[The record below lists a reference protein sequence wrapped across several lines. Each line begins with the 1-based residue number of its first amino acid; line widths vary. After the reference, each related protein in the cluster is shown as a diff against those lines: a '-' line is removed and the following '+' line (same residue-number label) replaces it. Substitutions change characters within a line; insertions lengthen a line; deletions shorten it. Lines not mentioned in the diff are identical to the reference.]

1 MLTRSRV
8 QGAAGRPAVPAASDP
23 SLKSCG
29 VDQLSRPTQR
39 RVRGAVG
46 WNRSPGRL
54 GPAPELTQEQPAIP
68 ALLVSVPSWGGVD
81 QLSRPT
87 QTRVRGA
94 AGMTSYPAN
103 SARVRADAGRP
114 VIAANTVPVRGA
126 VGSTRCPGRLG
137 PGSEEL
143 WSHKLSRPTRSRSEL
158 PQGRPAL
165 PADSHP
171 GPRSSGVDQLS
182 WPTPSW
188 VLTYTGSTIYP
199 GPYGPSSELTPCR

>member
-94 AGMTSYPAN
+94 LESQAVPADSVQIRTAAGSTSSSGRFAPGSQELWGGPALLADSVLGPN
-103 SARVRADAGRP
+103 LHRVDHLSRSIWSQLRTDALSLIFQDDP
-114 VIAANTVPVRGA
+114 VTGLRSCGVDQVSRLTRTRGRGA
-126 VGSTRCPGRLG
+126 VGFTSYPG
-137 PGSEEL
+137 
-143 WSHKLSRPTRSRSEL
+143 
-158 PQGRPAL
+158 
-165 PADSHP
+165 
-171 GPRSSGVDQLS
+171 QLS
-182 WPTPSW
+182 T
-188 VLTYTGSTIYP
+188 
-199 GPYGPSSELTPCR
+199 GPS

>member
-1 MLTRSRV
+1 MSTSYPGRLVPGSSRRGVDQLSLLTRSRV

-103 SARVRADAGRP
+103 SVTVRAS
-114 VIAANTVPVRGA
+114 T
-126 VGSTRCPGRLG
+126 GSTRYPGPFGPVSALPRGRYSVPAASDLCPRSCGLDQ
-137 PGSEEL
+137 
-143 WSHKLSRPTRSRSEL
+143 LSRPTRSRY
-158 PQGRPAL
+158 
-165 PADSHP
+165 
-171 GPRSSGVDQLS
+171 RSD
-182 WPTPSW
+182 T
-188 VLTYTGSTIYP
+188 
-199 GPYGPSSELTPCR
+199 